1 MINLFIIHIFC
12 FNQII
17 EEAVLFIYT
26 GLSVG
31 YDQMCQR
38 LFMLTSLNT
47 KILLMVLF
55 QNTRVFD
62 TCSRMAQDW

>member
-1 MINLFIIHIFC
+1 M
-12 FNQII
+12 
-17 EEAVLFIYT
+17 LFIYT

-62 TCSRMAQDW
+62 TCSRMARDW